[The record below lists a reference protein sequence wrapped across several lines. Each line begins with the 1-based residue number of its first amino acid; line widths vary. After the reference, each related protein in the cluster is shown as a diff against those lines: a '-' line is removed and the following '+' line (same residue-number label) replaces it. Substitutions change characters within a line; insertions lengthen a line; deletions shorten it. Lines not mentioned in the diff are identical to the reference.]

1 MSDTR
6 TTPYQTRTH
15 TAPRKRRQ
23 GHRTTRHAVRRT
35 LHCQGELPGGIYRMR
50 ENGGRQPV
58 GFLCEAREENA
69 R

>member
-23 GHRTTRHAVRRT
+23 HHRTTRHAVRRI
-35 LHCQGELPGGIYRMR
+35 LHCQGEMPGGIYRMR
-50 ENGGRQPV
+50 EETR
-58 GFLCEAREENA
+58 NA
-69 R
+69 